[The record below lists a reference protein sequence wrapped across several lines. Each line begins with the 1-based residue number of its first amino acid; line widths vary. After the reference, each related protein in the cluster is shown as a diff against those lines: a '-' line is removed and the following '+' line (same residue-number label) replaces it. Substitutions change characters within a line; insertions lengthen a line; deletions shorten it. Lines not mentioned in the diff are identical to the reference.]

1 MGYTEKKAGLRMA
14 NGGIDVSLISEVD
27 MRNLCRATLE
37 AVKRFYEDPENV
49 RRFEEWKARRDMGQ
63 DN

>member
-1 MGYTEKKAGLRMA
+1 MGYTEIKAEPQTASKGV
-14 NGGIDVSLISEVD
+14 DPKLISVVD

-49 RRFEEWKARRDMGQ
+49 RRFEEWKARRDKGLR
-63 DN
+63 